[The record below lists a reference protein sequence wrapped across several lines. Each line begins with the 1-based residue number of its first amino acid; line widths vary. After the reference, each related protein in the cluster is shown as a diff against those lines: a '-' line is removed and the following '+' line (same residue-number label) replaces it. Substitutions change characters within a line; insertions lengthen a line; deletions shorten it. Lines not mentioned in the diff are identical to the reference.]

1 MFIFVL
7 FLWKEHIERLH
18 CFVGCDQVRNYWT
31 IAGLWDDIQELM
43 DNADGFVDFFLLAY
57 LTSWL
62 CGYGL
67 SSGGET
73 IWFGKE
79 KISLHSCWLT
89 KPTMSSP
96 SGILLSEKICSCKI
110 ELWRQV
116 ALVETIKGEFKYNID
131 ATVNSDQ
138 QRYGMGN
145 CVRNDKGEF
154 VFGKN
159 LLGSGLHSV
168 DWSWGIGSFGANLL
182 GKGGGS

>member
-1 MFIFVL
+1 M
-7 FLWKEHIERLH
+7 
-18 CFVGCDQVRNYWT
+18 GCDQVRNYWT

-168 DWSWGIGSFGANLL
+168 D
-182 GKGGGS
+182 